1 MHVHAL
7 QACTN
12 KCACMR
18 ACPRPMC
25 RCVRACVRA
34 CVCCVCV
41 CVCVCVRVCVVCVCV
56 RVCMCGCVRLCVC
69 VYMCVRVR
77 VRVHAYVYVCVYV
90 CACVCVKKRASAC
103 KMHCAPD
110 GKAFAAPKAR
120 ALVRSSGVL
129 NEPSLPFKET
139 QLRPSSFS
147 TSVTCW
153 RSLHSRGEIGILWR
167 VWRVTA
173 NEYNP
178 FPDSNPCKCCLGAS
192 VCCVRMRACVVKLV
206 CTYVSEYA
214 CANQVTTLFY
224 RMTEGPPARAQLW
237 DLPPVCF

>member
-12 KCACMR
+12 KCACV
-18 ACPRPMC
+18 C
-25 RCVRACVRA
+25 ACVRA
-34 CVCCVCV
+34 HTLCVGVCVRVYVRVCVCVCVVCVCV
-41 CVCVCVRVCVVCVCV
+41 CVCVCVRAC
-56 RVCMCGCVRLCVC
+56 VCMCGCVRLCEC
-69 VYMCVRVR
+69 VYMCVRV
-77 VRVHAYVYVCVYV
+77 CVE
-90 CACVCVKKRASAC
+90 KRASAC

>member
-1 MHVHAL
+1 MLRH
-7 QACTN
+7 ACTCPPSVH
-12 KCACMR
+12 KQVCVRACMR
-18 ACPRPMC
+18 AHVLCVGV
-25 RCVRACVRA
+25 CVRVYVRVCVCGVCVCVCVGVCVCVIVCICVCVCVCACARAYVCLCVCMCVRA
-34 CVCCVCV
+34 CVCVE
-41 CVCVCVRVCVVCVCV
+41 
-56 RVCMCGCVRLCVC
+56 
-69 VYMCVRVR
+69 
-77 VRVHAYVYVCVYV
+77 
-90 CACVCVKKRASAC
+90 KRASAC

>member
-1 MHVHAL
+1 MHATSCMYMPSKRAQTSVRACVH
-7 QACTN
+7 
-12 KCACMR
+12 

-34 CVCCVCV
+34 CVRVWCVC
-41 CVCVCVRVCVVCVCV
+41 
-56 RVCMCGCVRLCVC
+56 VCMCGCVRLCEC
-69 VYMCVRVR
+69 VYMCVRV
-77 VRVHAYVYVCVYV
+77 CVE
-90 CACVCVKKRASAC
+90 KRASAC

-206 CTYVSEYA
+206 CTYVSGYA
-214 CANQVTTLFY
+214 CTNQVTTLFY

>member
-12 KCACMR
+12 KCACVC
-18 ACPRPMC
+18 A
-25 RCVRACVRA
+25 CVRAHTLCVGVCVRVYVRVCVCGVCVCVCVGVCVCVNVCICVCVCVCACARAYVCLCVCMCVRA
-34 CVCCVCV
+34 CVCVE
-41 CVCVCVRVCVVCVCV
+41 
-56 RVCMCGCVRLCVC
+56 
-69 VYMCVRVR
+69 
-77 VRVHAYVYVCVYV
+77 
-90 CACVCVKKRASAC
+90 KRASAC